1 MPIAFAKGR
10 RFKILFM
17 TFFLHSVALFIVT
30 LVTSTWSFEVN
41 ERTQEILK
49 LVTHQFNENVRLQE
63 RVPSPEIRHPDCVP
77 VSSRRGWQSYL
88 QYPFILW
95 DPLAQFPHLFDT
107 RSLLCPL
114 CLGDSEKAAL
124 ETTSLL
130 KRTNH
135 WFNGRLKRFNPRIVF
150 HTNTCVLLVS
160 CMYRCCKGHEISS
173 CHSSVLSN
181 FPVSYTFQLPFCLF
195 HKSGFTKDAL
205 LLVQKLVDEGLA
217 FNQIE
222 RLFESQYRDCFSSM
236 ECKFW
241 CDYPLE
247 NHQGDQDIMKE
258 LRFFPSF
265 SNNNFP
271 HPSNDL
277 LIDLY
282 VAGCKMQEVKFA
294 QAMSRQPARWI
305 SCDHTFKSVANIG
318 YKRSSDGK
326 WIRLYNS
333 VFCILN
339 ENGNVI
345 QWQFTKSENFNEVS
359 KMFADLRERFQVQNS
374 RLEGIMID
382 NCCKWKESLRRVFPG
397 IPVKLDLFHAVQR
410 FVKTISKRNPYHRA
424 ISKDYGLI
432 FRDPKDLGEKR
443 TMPTPEPS
451 VILHNLDQFL
461 SKWKGFAHDDKQL
474 ITQKGQKAL
483 KNIKSHILKGCLSN
497 IPVGCC
503 TSVQER
509 MHREMKKILSSNRIG
524 SELAYSKFSRFFF
537 QHNARKS
544 EGGLWSPIMEEAKV
558 RRLHATGRSLEAK
571 EAYVET
577 FGIREKSAAQTT
589 EGKDSSPKAISL
601 KELTC
606 DQISVILDEIKF
618 SIEEQS
624 DLDDHREHENDHTDA
639 STSPRDNSVG
649 LILRILQYGLSLFKV
664 MLYFQKMQG
673 VQAVSFLKLPFMS
686 RALIHARSLLET
698 SEKNSDISARVS
710 SFGYNVEPVPG
721 DGNCFFHAVSFQL
734 LKLMSGENGRSTQER
749 LLNLG
754 ISPNQSMASI
764 AAVLRQRIVD
774 EWQGPFVDEYQQ
786 FFQDSELDVYTEAEN
801 FRQSGEFS
809 RPLGDA
815 MPLAMANILQMPIV
829 LITSAQNMPIVTIT
843 PRRIADEVSVVL
855 AYTQR
860 GVGHYDAVTQNNIAK
875 VGGDS
880 PDNDSAKMIKESCKG
895 ICHHQLHI
903 TMVSRLMLQ
912 VPYNWECSSNNP
924 IGNIE
929 PLNHRNA
936 LYIVVTFVAVFT
948 CLAVQKYF
956 YLDPR

>member
-1 MPIAFAKGR
+1 M
-10 RFKILFM
+10 
-17 TFFLHSVALFIVT
+17 
-30 LVTSTWSFEVN
+30 
-41 ERTQEILK
+41 
-49 LVTHQFNENVRLQE
+49 
-63 RVPSPEIRHPDCVP
+63 
-77 VSSRRGWQSYL
+77 
-88 QYPFILW
+88 
-95 DPLAQFPHLFDT
+95 AQFPHLFDT
-107 RSLLCPL
+107 RSLLCPI
-114 CLGDSEKAAL
+114 CLEDSEKTAL
-124 ETTSLL
+124 EINSLL

-150 HTNTCVLLVS
+150 HTNTCVLLVG

-181 FPVSYTFQLPFCLF
+181 
-195 HKSGFTKDAL
+195 
-205 LLVQKLVDEGLA
+205 
-217 FNQIE
+217 
-222 RLFESQYRDCFSSM
+222 
-236 ECKFW
+236 
-241 CDYPLE
+241 
-247 NHQGDQDIMKE
+247 
-258 LRFFPSF
+258 
-265 SNNNFP
+265 
-271 HPSNDL
+271 DL
-277 LIDLY
+277 LIDLNM
-282 VAGCKMQEVKFA
+282 AGCKMQEVKFA

-305 SCDHTFKSVANIG
+305 SCDHTFKNVANIG

-359 KMFADLRERFQVQNS
+359 KMFADLKERFQVQNS
-374 RLEGIMID
+374 RLEGIMIY

-397 IPVKLDLFHAVQR
+397 IPVELDLFHAVQQ
-410 FVKTISKRNPYHRA
+410 FKTISKRNPYHRA

-432 FRDPKDLGEKR
+432 FRVPKDLGEKR

-461 SKWKGFAHDDKQL
+461 TKWKGFAHDVKQL
-474 ITQKGQKAL
+474 ITQKGEKAL

-503 TSVQER
+503 TSVQKR

-524 SELAYSKFSRFFF
+524 TELAYSKFSRFFF

-558 RRLHATGRSLEAK
+558 RRLDATGRSLEAK

-577 FGIREKSAAQTT
+577 FGIREKSVAQTT
-589 EGKDSSPKAISL
+589 EGKDSSPKVISL

-618 SIEEQS
+618 SIEEQG
-624 DLDDHREHENDHTDA
+624 DFDDHREHENDHTNA
-639 STSPRDNSVG
+639 FTSLRDNSVG
-649 LILRILQYGLSLFKV
+649 QILRILQYGLSLFKV

-686 RALIHARSLLET
+686 RALIHAPSLLET

-734 LKLMSGENGRSTQER
+734 LKLMSGENGRSIQER

-774 EWQGPFVDEYQQ
+774 EW
-786 FFQDSELDVYTEAEN
+786 
-801 FRQSGEFS
+801 
-809 RPLGDA
+809 
-815 MPLAMANILQMPIV
+815 
-829 LITSAQNMPIVTIT
+829 
-843 PRRIADEVSVVL
+843 
-855 AYTQR
+855 
-860 GVGHYDAVTQNNIAK
+860 
-875 VGGDS
+875 
-880 PDNDSAKMIKESCKG
+880 KG
-895 ICHHQLHI
+895 R
-903 TMVSRLMLQ
+903 S
-912 VPYNWECSSNNP
+912 ECSPCIHAKRRRS
-924 IGNIE
+924 
-929 PLNHRNA
+929 L
-936 LYIVVTFVAVFT
+936 
-948 CLAVQKYF
+948 
-956 YLDPR
+956 

>member
-17 TFFLHSVALFIVT
+17 TFFLHSVALLIVT

-135 WFNGRLKRFNPRIVF
+135 WFNGRLKRCNPRIVF

-294 QAMSRQPARWI
+294 QAMSRQPVRWI

-326 WIRLYNS
+326 WIRLYNY

-443 TMPTPEPS
+443 TMPTPDPS

-461 SKWKGFAHDDKQL
+461 SKWKDLAHDEF
-474 ITQKGQKAL
+474 QK
-483 KNIKSHILKGCLSN
+483 
-497 IPVGCC
+497 
-503 TSVQER
+503 
-509 MHREMKKILSSNRIG
+509 
-524 SELAYSKFSRFFF
+524 Y
-537 QHNARKS
+537 
-544 EGGLWSPIMEEAKV
+544 
-558 RRLHATGRSLEAK
+558 
-571 EAYVET
+571 
-577 FGIREKSAAQTT
+577 
-589 EGKDSSPKAISL
+589 ISL
-601 KELTC
+601 STTAGI
-606 DQISVILDEIKF
+606 QIF
-618 SIEEQS
+618 
-624 DLDDHREHENDHTDA
+624 
-639 STSPRDNSVG
+639 
-649 LILRILQYGLSLFKV
+649 
-664 MLYFQKMQG
+664 
-673 VQAVSFLKLPFMS
+673 
-686 RALIHARSLLET
+686 
-698 SEKNSDISARVS
+698 S
-710 SFGYNVEPVPG
+710 SF
-721 DGNCFFHAVSFQL
+721 
-734 LKLMSGENGRSTQER
+734 
-749 LLNLG
+749 
-754 ISPNQSMASI
+754 
-764 AAVLRQRIVD
+764 
-774 EWQGPFVDEYQQ
+774 
-786 FFQDSELDVYTEAEN
+786 
-801 FRQSGEFS
+801 
-809 RPLGDA
+809 
-815 MPLAMANILQMPIV
+815 
-829 LITSAQNMPIVTIT
+829 
-843 PRRIADEVSVVL
+843 
-855 AYTQR
+855 
-860 GVGHYDAVTQNNIAK
+860 
-875 VGGDS
+875 
-880 PDNDSAKMIKESCKG
+880 
-895 ICHHQLHI
+895 
-903 TMVSRLMLQ
+903 
-912 VPYNWECSSNNP
+912 
-924 IGNIE
+924 
-929 PLNHRNA
+929 
-936 LYIVVTFVAVFT
+936 VA
-948 CLAVQKYF
+948 
-956 YLDPR
+956 

>member
-1 MPIAFAKGR
+1 
-10 RFKILFM
+10 
-17 TFFLHSVALFIVT
+17 
-30 LVTSTWSFEVN
+30 
-41 ERTQEILK
+41 
-49 LVTHQFNENVRLQE
+49 
-63 RVPSPEIRHPDCVP
+63 
-77 VSSRRGWQSYL
+77 
-88 QYPFILW
+88 
-95 DPLAQFPHLFDT
+95 
-107 RSLLCPL
+107 
-114 CLGDSEKAAL
+114 
-124 ETTSLL
+124 
-130 KRTNH
+130 
-135 WFNGRLKRFNPRIVF
+135 
-150 HTNTCVLLVS
+150 
-160 CMYRCCKGHEISS
+160 
-173 CHSSVLSN
+173 
-181 FPVSYTFQLPFCLF
+181 
-195 HKSGFTKDAL
+195 
-205 LLVQKLVDEGLA
+205 
-217 FNQIE
+217 
-222 RLFESQYRDCFSSM
+222 
-236 ECKFW
+236 
-241 CDYPLE
+241 
-247 NHQGDQDIMKE
+247 
-258 LRFFPSF
+258 
-265 SNNNFP
+265 
-271 HPSNDL
+271 
-277 LIDLY
+277 
-282 VAGCKMQEVKFA
+282 
-294 QAMSRQPARWI
+294 MSRQPARWI

-345 QWQFTKSENFNEVS
+345 KWLFTKSENFNEVS

-509 MHREMKKILSSNRIG
+509 VHREMKKILSSNRIG

-558 RRLHATGRSLEAK
+558 RRLDATGRSLEAK
-571 EAYVET
+571 KAYVET

-589 EGKDSSPKAISL
+589 EEKDSSPKAISL

-664 MLYFQKMQG
+664 MLYFQK
-673 VQAVSFLKLPFMS
+673 
-686 RALIHARSLLET
+686 I
-698 SEKNSDISARVS
+698 
-710 SFGYNVEPVPG
+710 
-721 DGNCFFHAVSFQL
+721 
-734 LKLMSGENGRSTQER
+734 
-749 LLNLG
+749 
-754 ISPNQSMASI
+754 
-764 AAVLRQRIVD
+764 
-774 EWQGPFVDEYQQ
+774 
-786 FFQDSELDVYTEAEN
+786 
-801 FRQSGEFS
+801 
-809 RPLGDA
+809 
-815 MPLAMANILQMPIV
+815 
-829 LITSAQNMPIVTIT
+829 
-843 PRRIADEVSVVL
+843 
-855 AYTQR
+855 
-860 GVGHYDAVTQNNIAK
+860 
-875 VGGDS
+875 
-880 PDNDSAKMIKESCKG
+880 
-895 ICHHQLHI
+895 
-903 TMVSRLMLQ
+903 
-912 VPYNWECSSNNP
+912 
-924 IGNIE
+924 
-929 PLNHRNA
+929 
-936 LYIVVTFVAVFT
+936 
-948 CLAVQKYF
+948 
-956 YLDPR
+956 